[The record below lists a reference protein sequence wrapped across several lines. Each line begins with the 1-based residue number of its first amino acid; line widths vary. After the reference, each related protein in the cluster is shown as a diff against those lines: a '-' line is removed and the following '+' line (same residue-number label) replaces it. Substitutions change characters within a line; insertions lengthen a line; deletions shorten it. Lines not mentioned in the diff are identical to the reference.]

1 MCRGSDDFPTHI
13 GVAGGRTREAEMIC
27 AARLPRFLKQLGG
40 AFPKAGQILST
51 RSDLLPELICQALA
65 RLQDDTSPMPHKQV
79 EQALQMDGIGERVLF
94 LGCIRRR
101 VQQSHRRAELCDG
114 RIVALKIQRPGVPQM
129 LKG

>member
-1 MCRGSDDFPTHI
+1 
-13 GVAGGRTREAEMIC
+13 MIC

-94 LGCIRRR
+94 W
-101 VQQSHRRAELCDG
+101 VASDG
-114 RIVALKIQRPGVPQM
+114 ECNNRTGAPSCAMAVL
-129 LKG
+129 